1 MQYARTGCKSGKL
14 QSPGKNNEPRWSS
27 ALEQFGGN
35 WYNGGMA
42 KKVQKKKV
50 RESGA
55 KKVSSGPWA
64 QAAAAEFLQRIER
77 SRSNFEPDTTPLTP
91 LQEKLVEQIEHAF
104 AGAQCLNAPYVL
116 LCGEAMDDYLSEEV
130 LNELAAREERH
141 DWHSIPDD
149 MLHAC
154 SIALCFVGPEAYRFL
169 IPRFMIGA
177 LHYVVEIYPGIS
189 KKDRVGL
196 VDYVRRQQSLLNDA
210 QRQCLSD
217 FLSLQSVDEETGE
230 YYGRNQFLPSEL
242 DEYRTHYDEQQVTH
256 REFGAMLIHRYAERV
271 GLKSGC

>member
-1 MQYARTGCKSGKL
+1 
-14 QSPGKNNEPRWSS
+14 
-27 ALEQFGGN
+27 
-35 WYNGGMA
+35 MA
-42 KKVQKKKV
+42 KQGKKKKV
-50 RESGA
+50 RECGVKNGA
-55 KKVSSGPWA
+55 ASPGA
-64 QAAAAEFLQRIER
+64 LAAAAEFLQHVER
-77 SRSNFEPDTTPLTP
+77 SRSNFKPDTTPLTP
-91 LQEKLVEQIEHAF
+91 LQEKLVEQIEQAF
-104 AGAQCLNAPYVL
+104 AGVQCLNEPYVL

-130 LNELAAREERH
+130 LNVLAAREERH

-154 SIALCFVGPEAYRFL
+154 SIALCFVGSEAYRFL

-189 KKDRVGL
+189 YKERDGL
-196 VDYVRRQQSLLNDA
+196 VDYVRQQQSLLNDA

-242 DEYRTHYDEQQVTH
+242 DEYRANYDEQQVTH
-256 REFGAMLIHRYAERV
+256 REFGAMLMQRYAERV
-271 GLKSGC
+271 GLKA